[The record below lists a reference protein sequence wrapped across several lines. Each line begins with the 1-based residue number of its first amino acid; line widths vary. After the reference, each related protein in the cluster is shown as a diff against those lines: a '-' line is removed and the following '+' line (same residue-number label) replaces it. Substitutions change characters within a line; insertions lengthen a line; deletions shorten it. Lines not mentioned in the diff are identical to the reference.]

1 MIGKS
6 KGYSKPP
13 NIGKH
18 AEEIPH
24 PFVEKESNPQVTEE
38 PAVTQSTS
46 STVLNVVELSR
57 RLLDGMGEIW
67 MEIRQLEQSIN
78 PPPNYDNFSTR
89 DQ

>member
-1 MIGKS
+1 MKVKNPG
-6 KGYSKPP
+6 
-13 NIGKH
+13 
-18 AEEIPH
+18 AELSISQGAKAH
-24 PFVEKESNPQVTEE
+24 PFVEKESTPQVTEE

-78 PPPNYDNFSTR
+78 PPPNYDQFSTR
-89 DQ
+89 NQ